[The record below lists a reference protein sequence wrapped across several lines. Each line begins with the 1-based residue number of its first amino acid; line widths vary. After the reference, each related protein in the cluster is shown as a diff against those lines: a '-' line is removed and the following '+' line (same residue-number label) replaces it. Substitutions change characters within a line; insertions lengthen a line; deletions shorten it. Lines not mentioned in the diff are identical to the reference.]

1 MIPVAVVP
9 ASAETMTPN
18 RETCIAA
25 DIAKKRGYNAMAGTR
40 YMGEDG
46 KPYSIGE
53 TTSSGEYNLKGL
65 DEGRIASFADE
76 WTPSAVE
83 YVDLWLLGPGSI
95 GRSTERILT
104 DRAKVFISFYA
115 SCLDLFNG
123 SMRR

>member
-1 MIPVAVVP
+1 MIQAAVVP

-25 DIAKKRGYNAMAGTR
+25 DIAKTRGHNAMAGTR

-46 KPYSIGE
+46 KPYSIGAP
-53 TTSSGEYNLKGL
+53 TIIGEYNLKGL

-76 WTPSAVE
+76 WTPAAIE

-104 DRAKVFISFYA
+104 ERAKVFISFYA